1 MTESE
6 INTILDK
13 IRMEVRTKT
22 GKNIDDFKAAFLERR
37 IRYRM
42 EINGIVNFDEY
53 LKLLSTNLEE
63 ANNLYLAF
71 SINVTQFFRDPHV
84 WEKLEKEIIP
94 NLINKSKVHTVYVWS
109 CGCATGEEPYS
120 VSITLN
126 EALKSRDVKYEI
138 FANDINL
145 DAISRAKKG
154 IYRDANLANI
164 NTERRVKYFQK
175 LEYDQYQIKSNIS
188 NQIKYE
194 NIDMMRIAEK
204 KFHMIFCRNV
214 LIYYDKQRY
223 MEIFKKFAD
232 SLTENGILILGQ
244 NESMFGT
251 IGNKLFSTLY
261 PKERIYQKREE

>member
-1 MTESE
+1 MKPE

-13 IRMEVRTKT
+13 IRTEIKIKT
-22 GKNIDDFKAAFLERR
+22 GKNIDDFKPAFLERR
-37 IRYRM
+37 ILYRM
-42 EINGIVNFDEY
+42 GINGIANFDEY

-71 SINVTQFFRDPHV
+71 SINVTKFFRDPHV

-94 NLINKSKVHTVYVWS
+94 NLINKSKCHTACVWS
-109 CGCATGEEPYS
+109 CGCATGEEPHS

-126 EALKSRDVKYEI
+126 EVLKSRDVKYEI

-154 IYRDANLANI
+154 IYRDANLVNI
-164 NTERRVKYFQK
+164 NTERRVKYFEK
-175 LEYDQYQIKSNIS
+175 LEDDQYQIKSSIS
-188 NQIKYE
+188 DQVKYE
-194 NIDMMRIAEK
+194 NIDMMKITKK

-214 LIYYDKQRY
+214 LIYYDKHRY
-223 MEIFKKFAD
+223 KAIFKKFAD

-244 NESMFGT
+244 NESMFDT
-251 IGNKLFSTLY
+251 IGNNLFSTLY
-261 PKERIYQKREE
+261 PKERIYQKRE